1 MLCSLIAMVLC
12 ADASERKR
20 AGNDTVSYSAAQWAT
35 LLVGVGLTVAVWHL
49 LAAST
54 ERRAQEQFDAECADI
69 AKRINRRM
77 TLYESG
83 LRRAGA
89 VQGSRNRRATS
100 GATSSPAWTCT
111 TTSLA

>member
-12 ADASERKR
+12 ADASERQR
-20 AGNDTVSYSAAQWAT
+20 IGNDAASYSAAQWAT

-69 AKRINRRM
+69 AKRISRRV

-83 LRRAGA
+83 LRARRRC
-89 VQGSRNRRATS
+89 SRQQEPTATS